1 MWVVKLGGSLIQS
14 PYLQDWLTAI
24 AKLGQGKVVIVPG
37 GGLFADQ
44 VRVAQRCLQFND
56 LTAHKMALRAMEQF
70 GLFLQSMEPCLIPAN
85 SETEI
90 NDLLISKHIP
100 IWFPYNMV
108 AEDTE
113 IQANWD
119 ITSDSLA
126 LWLTEQLN
134 YKNLIL
140 IKSTIPKDNNY
151 SAKYL
156 SQEGYLDKAF
166 ANALGKKIVNP
177 IWLPY
182 DQINLF
188 SSLLNEENR
197 LPEMQIY

>member
-1 MWVVKLGGSLIQS
+1 MWVVKLGGSLMQS

-44 VRVAQRCLQFND
+44 VRMAQRCLQFND

-70 GLFLQSMEPCLIPAN
+70 GLLLQSMEPCLIPAN

>member
-1 MWVVKLGGSLIQS
+1 MWVVKLGGSLMQS
-14 PYLQDWLTAI
+14 SCLQDWLTAI

-44 VRVAQRCLQFND
+44 VRVAQRYLQFDD

-70 GLFLQSMEPCLIPAN
+70 GLLLQSMEPRLIPAN
-85 SETEI
+85 SKTEI
-90 NDLLISKHIP
+90 VDLLNSKRIP
-100 IWFPYNMV
+100 VWFPYDMV
-108 AEDTE
+108 AENIE

-134 YKNLIL
+134 CKNLIL

-166 ANALGKKIVNP
+166 ANALSKKLVKP

-188 SSLLNEENR
+188 SSLLDEKNR

>member
-1 MWVVKLGGSLIQS
+1 MWVVKLGGSLMQS
-14 PYLQDWLTAI
+14 PYLQNWLTVI
-24 AKLGQGKVVIVPG
+24 TELGRGKIVIVPG

-44 VRVAQRCLQFND
+44 VRVAQRRLHFD
-56 LTAHKMALRAMEQF
+56 DATAHKMALRAMEQF
-70 GLFLQSMEPCLIPAN
+70 GLLLQSMEPRLIPAS

-90 NDLLISKHIP
+90 SDLLLSKLTP

-108 AEDTE
+108 AENTE
-113 IQANWD
+113 IQASWD

-134 YKNLIL
+134 YQNLIL
-140 IKSTIPKDNNY
+140 IKSKIPKNNNY
-151 SAKYL
+151 SAKFL
-156 SQEGYLDKAF
+156 AQEGYLDKAF
-166 ANALGKKIVNP
+166 ANALNNIFVNP
-177 IWLPY
+177 IWLSH

-188 SSLLNEENR
+188 SSLINEENR